1 MNKTSK
7 TLRKMCVLAG
17 IAALG
22 VTANAISLDARI
34 LIDRALNSPTLTVR
48 YNGAHAA
55 LVELQVNGVSL
66 GTRSVTA
73 SKDSG
78 ETNFTVNLS
87 DLKDGDNE
95 VVVRLFDR
103 TGKLVGSDK
112 TNISTDQSNQG
123 PVYLTT
129 PKVGATVKGPVEV
142 QLGFGREL
150 KNSYVSFFVDSNFK
164 KMSNYPP
171 YTFVWDTAGETN
183 GWHVVE
189 AWAIDESST
198 TYKTKQT
205 RVFVDNPHGETPR
218 TGFSDEINPTAPT
231 IRTTASGKEAGT
243 RDMAV
248 GGSSKVSTAGTN
260 GRAPSLGANT
270 SSNTLRT
277 TISSMPSGVKPAPTG
292 KTIMTDVR
300 AVVPNGKHNA
310 NNLVAKL
317 DKGEISITSAKLLTP
332 TSDQKLP
339 GASTLESFSSAAR
352 MVTITRGQRVPNLGA
367 FAIELNNQFIN
378 FDVQP
383 RVDNGVPMTPFRYL
397 IEKDG
402 GKVDWANM
410 TKTVTA
416 SADGKSMVIQIGDK
430 NALVNKMTVSM
441 EVTPYIDH
449 GRTIVP
455 LSFIHDALNVDVQY
469 DKETGHVL
477 ITTAKK

>member
-1 MNKTSK
+1 MG
-7 TLRKMCVLAG
+7 VLAG
-17 IAALG
+17 IAALA
-22 VTANAISLDARI
+22 VSANAIALDARI
-34 LIDRALNSPTLTVR
+34 MIDRALNSPTLTVR

-73 SKDSG
+73 SAESG
-78 ETNFTVNLS
+78 ETNFTINLS
-87 DLKDGDNE
+87 ELKDGDNE

-103 TGKLVGSDK
+103 TGKLVGSDR

-123 PVYLTT
+123 PVYLTA
-129 PKVGATVKGPVEV
+129 PKMGATVNGPVEIN
-142 QLGFGREL
+142 LGFGREL

-171 YTFVWDTAGETN
+171 YTFVWDTTRESN

-205 RVFVDNPHGETPR
+205 RVFVNNPHGDTPR
-218 TGFSDEINPTAPT
+218 NGVSTDVTPTNPTLKPNT
-231 IRTTASGKEAGT
+231 VENEAGT
-243 RDMAV
+243 RDIAL
-248 GGSSKVSTAGTN
+248 GGKTSASSAIGTTA
-260 GRAPSLGANT
+260 PHV
-270 SSNTLRT
+270 SSNPIHSAITGAV
-277 TISSMPSGVKPAPTG
+277 SGVKPAPVEKSIATG
-292 KTIMTDVR
+292 PR
-300 AVVPNGKHNA
+300 SLVPNHTR
-310 NNLVAKL
+310 VATNFQP
-317 DKGEISITSAKLLTP
+317 DKGVISITSSVITP
-332 TSDQKLP
+332 TKAQQLP
-339 GASTLESFSSAAR
+339 NANVLNSFNSAAR
-352 MVTITRGQRVPNLGA
+352 MVSITRGQRVPNLGA
-367 FAIELNNQFIN
+367 FAIELNNQFVK
-378 FDVQP
+378 FDVKP

-416 SADGKSMVIQIGDK
+416 SADGKSIMIQIGDK
-430 NALVNKMTVSM
+430 NAQVDKMTVSM

-477 ITTAKK
+477 ITTIKK

>member
-1 MNKTSK
+1 MYKTSK

-34 LIDRALNSPTLTVR
+34 MIDRALNSPTLTVR

-73 SKDSG
+73 TKDTG
-78 ETNFTVNLS
+78 ETNFTINLTE
-87 DLKDGDNE
+87 LKDGDNE
-95 VVVRLFDR
+95 VEVRLFDR
-103 TGKLVGSDK
+103 TGKLVGSER

-129 PKVGATVKGPVEV
+129 PKVGATVKGSVDV

-150 KNSYVSFFVDSNFK
+150 KNSYVSFFVDSDFK

-171 YTFVWDTAGETN
+171 YTFSWDTERESN
-183 GWHVVE
+183 GWHTIE

-205 RVFVDNPHGETPR
+205 RVFVNNRSGNTPR
-218 TGFSDEINPTAPT
+218 TGVSEEIKPTQPT
-231 IRTTASGKEAGT
+231 LHPTTVGNDAGP
-243 RDMAV
+243 RNLAV
-248 GGSSKVSTAGTN
+248 GGKSAATPGIGGS
-260 GRAPSLGANT
+260 APSFSL
-270 SSNTLRT
+270 NTLHAT
-277 TISSMPSGVKPAPTG
+277 AAGASSGVKPAPTEKSITTG
-292 KTIMTDVR
+292 PR
-300 AVVPNGKHNA
+300 SLVPNGKHYASNYSPS
-310 NNLVAKL
+310 NT
-317 DKGEISITSAKLLTP
+317 GEISISSAKVLTP
-332 TSDQKLP
+332 TAIQKVPKLNEL
-339 GASTLESFSSAAR
+339 GSFTAAAR
-352 MVTITRGQRVPNLGA
+352 MVSITRGQRVPNLGA
-367 FAIELNNQFIN
+367 FAVELNNQFIK

-430 NALVNKMTVSM
+430 NAMVNKMTVSM

-455 LSFIHDALNVDVQY
+455 LSFIHDALNMDVQY
-469 DKETGHVL
+469 DKQTGHVL
-477 ITTAKK
+477 ITTIKK